1 MKIKDFMQ
9 ELYDWTDS
17 NAANYEVTCDT
28 LKAGDP
34 EQELTRVAT
43 AMFATPDVIRQAENW
58 GANLLIVHEPTFYDH
73 WDSYETMAQTT
84 GFKREILDMKQ
95 KFIADHGMTIFRY
108 HDHPHHRDPDMIAEG
123 MVREAGLDGVWS
135 KGKCYAVS
143 RFELNEPVNLQDLV
157 HTLETNWGIARIRI
171 VGANDQIVKKLS
183 LCFGTPGHLEEELGE
198 CDVVLTGE
206 IVEWMTGEFA
216 KDCTQMGI
224 PKTVLV
230 MGHAC
235 SERGG
240 MKLLADLI
248 PQQWSGIEA
257 KYFESGDC
265 CTFGR

>member
-73 WDSYETMAQTT
+73 WDNYETMAQTT

-108 HDHPHHRDPDMIAEG
+108 HDHPH
-123 MVREAGLDGVWS
+123 
-135 KGKCYAVS
+135 
-143 RFELNEPVNLQDLV
+143 QD
-157 HTLETNWGIARIRI
+157 R
-171 VGANDQIVKKLS
+171 KS
-183 LCFGTPGHLEEELGE
+183 
-198 CDVVLTGE
+198 VV
-206 IVEWMTGEFA
+206 
-216 KDCTQMGI
+216 
-224 PKTVLV
+224 
-230 MGHAC
+230 
-235 SERGG
+235 
-240 MKLLADLI
+240 
-248 PQQWSGIEA
+248 
-257 KYFESGDC
+257 
-265 CTFGR
+265 